1 VHYSSSQSFSPR
13 SFFLNKF
20 RQLQKPF
27 GSLLLATGLLT
38 IASAGFTRAAEVPAT
53 PAPVLQNQPVLQAI
67 ASLPPIE
74 DGTYLYGES
83 ATPQEIGSA
92 YMVFEVN
99 DRQVVGAFY
108 MPSSSFDCFYGDIQA
123 NQLAL
128 TVTSSEDQQSYSYN
142 VAMQTGGSV
151 ATAGNVSVAPAEI
164 EGYQR
169 IATVS
174 ALDHQILAV
183 CKVDANHS
191 AS

>member
-1 VHYSSSQSFSPR
+1 VHYSSDRSFSPR
-13 SFFLNKF
+13 SSFLNKF

-27 GSLLLATGLLT
+27 GSLLLATGLAT
-38 IASAGFTRAAEVPAT
+38 IASAGFASATQVPTTTA
-53 PAPVLQNQPVLQAI
+53 PAVQNAPVLQAV
-67 ASLPPIE
+67 ASLPPLE

-83 ATPQEIGSA
+83 STPQQIGSA

-108 MPSSSFDCFYGDIQA
+108 MPSSSFDCFHGDIQA

-128 TVTSSEDQQSYSYN
+128 TVTSSEDQQSYSYSL
-142 VAMQTGGSV
+142 AMQPSGTV
-151 ATAGNVSVAPAEI
+151 ATVGNVDVAPAEI
-164 EGYQR
+164 DGYHR

-174 ALDHQILAV
+174 AMDHQILAV
-183 CKVDANHS
+183 CKADANHS

>member
-1 VHYSSSQSFSPR
+1 VHYSSSRSYSPR
-13 SFFLNKF
+13 SSFLNKF

-27 GSLLLATGLLT
+27 GSLLLATGLAT
-38 IASAGFTRAAEVPAT
+38 IASTGFARAAGVPASN
-53 PAPVLQNQPVLQAI
+53 APVLQAV
-67 ASLPPIE
+67 ASIPPIE

-83 ATPQEIGSA
+83 STPQQIGSA

-108 MPSSSFDCFYGDIQA
+108 MPSSSFDCFHGNIQA

-128 TVTSSEDQQSYSYN
+128 TVTSSEDQQPYSYN
-142 VAMQTGGSV
+142 VAMQPSGSV
-151 ATAGNVSVAPAEI
+151 ATVGNVNVAPAEI
-164 EGYQR
+164 EGYHR

-174 ALDHQILAV
+174 NLDQQILAV
-183 CKVDANHS
+183 CKADTNHS

>member
-1 VHYSSSQSFSPR
+1 VHYSSDRSFSPR
-13 SFFLNKF
+13 SSFLNKF

-27 GSLLLATGLLT
+27 GSLLLATGLAT
-38 IASAGFTRAAEVPAT
+38 IASTGFVRAAGVPASNV
-53 PAPVLQNQPVLQAI
+53 PVSQNAPVLQAV
-67 ASLPPIE
+67 ASIPPIE

-83 ATPQEIGSA
+83 STPQQIGSA

-108 MPSSSFDCFYGDIQA
+108 MPSSSFDCFHGDIQA

-142 VAMQTGGSV
+142 LAMQPSGTV
-151 ATAGNVSVAPAEI
+151 ATVGNVGVAPAEI
-164 EGYQR
+164 EGYHR

-174 ALDHQILAV
+174 DMDHQILSV
-183 CKVDANHS
+183 CKADANHS